1 MEQSIEWCSTVIRFG
16 MKPFKL
22 FGCSKRT
29 TPYCFFLI
37 FIHSILF
44 HLFHSIIISILTQ
57 FLPQAMPF
65 PTLLLRPRILLRLL
79 HSGTYSTAAQSKS
92 IPVTGSHRLG
102 RFDAQAVDVYKN
114 AHAALF
120 LINPHDRGTLDYVWN
135 QCKAV
140 PDDVAILIVLNFR
153 SVSRIGVLP
162 RHLSR
167 LEISPS
173 NQSLP
178 ICLCVL
184 NYYVACAVIP
194 IHVMQFNLSSRN
206 NV

>member
-1 MEQSIEWCSTVIRFG
+1 
-16 MKPFKL
+16 
-22 FGCSKRT
+22 
-29 TPYCFFLI
+29 
-37 FIHSILF
+37 
-44 HLFHSIIISILTQ
+44 
-57 FLPQAMPF
+57 MPF
-65 PTLLLRPRILLRLL
+65 STLLLLPRILLRYL
-79 HSGTYSTAAQSKS
+79 HSGTFSTAAQSKS

-140 PDDVAILIVLNFR
+140 PDEVAILIVLNFR

-167 LEISPS
+167 LVKSHHPISLYQSVCAFLTIMPS
-173 NQSLP
+173 P
-178 ICLCVL
+178 
-184 NYYVACAVIP
+184 
-194 IHVMQFNLSSRN
+194 R
-206 NV
+206 